1 MRRWMLISAVALAGL
16 TALVAIDLIAASKFK
31 PLEQTRSP

>member
-16 TALVAIDLIAASKFK
+16 AALVAIDLVAAGKFK
-31 PLEQTRSP
+31 PPEQISSP